1 MFGWILLGIILLII
15 IVYMIIGFYF
25 HHVMFGKRFSK
36 DPIVK
41 YYDISMFEGLQ
52 SESIQFEYKNGL
64 LKDLFILITNLYI
77 KVLSYFLMECF
88 QHIKPTFKKLNI

>member
-15 IVYMIIGFYF
+15 IVYMIIGLYF

-41 YYDISMFEGLQ
+41 YYDISMFEVVKNSFTFHHVEHELKNHASYLVSSV
-52 SESIQFEYKNGL
+52 SECIEK
-64 LKDLFILITNLYI
+64 FILG
-77 KVLSYFLMECF
+77 S
-88 QHIKPTFKKLNI
+88 